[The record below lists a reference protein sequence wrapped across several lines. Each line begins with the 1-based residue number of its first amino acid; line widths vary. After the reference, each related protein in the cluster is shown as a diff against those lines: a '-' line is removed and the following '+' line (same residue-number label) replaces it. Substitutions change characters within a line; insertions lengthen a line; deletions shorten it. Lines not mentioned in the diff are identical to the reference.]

1 MKFIDTIFLIICV
14 FMLNVCT
21 VYGSEKTEISK
32 SIQELSLLK
41 KTSQTDSLALVVQ
54 KEKLIATLLERQ
66 EAFEL
71 KCFILIGVVL
81 FLVLLF
87 GMLCFFNKRGDKR
100 LEKIVS
106 LLENAKKSNTNE
118 RAIENDKKLNIDPT
132 IVNEILENLKAFENE
147 RGFLNSKI
155 SLHEFAKKLQTN
167 TKYLSRVINTYKLKS
182 FRNYINDLRVQY
194 SIEKLEKNTNYR
206 NYTVHAM
213 AEEAGFSN
221 RESFSKAFRKKTGE
235 TVSGFLK
242 QAPSK

>member
-1 MKFIDTIFLIICV
+1 MKLTYHIVLILFV
-14 FMLNVCT
+14 WTLNMSV

-87 GMLCFFNKRGDKR
+87 GMLCFFNKRRDKR

-106 LLENAKKSNTNE
+106 LLEKTKQEPTHDDEKDTSS
-118 RAIENDKKLNIDPT
+118 KLNIDPL
-132 IVNEILENLKAFENE
+132 IVHTILENLKAFENE

-155 SLHEFAKKLQTN
+155 TLHEFAKKLQTN
-167 TKYLSRVINTYKLKS
+167 TKYLSKVINTYKLKS

-194 SIEKLEKNTNYR
+194 SIEKLEKNTSYR

-235 TVSGFLK
+235 TVSDFLK
-242 QAPSK
+242 QTP